1 MAYDTANP
9 PFLIA
14 QGIGG
19 VGQVWGYRS
28 TDAGTTVDAA
38 GYVTNAVDLGMAT
51 GAAMVVVDTDASPVG
66 AQIAFV
72 NVVGASTTDITDAT
86 AATDS
91 D

>member
-9 PFLIA
+9 PFLIS

-38 GYVTNAVDLGMAT
+38 GYFTNGADLGMAT
-51 GAAMVVVDTDASPVG
+51 GGAIVVVDTDASPVA
-66 AQIAFV
+66 AQVAFI
-72 NVVGASTTDITDAT
+72 NVVGGTPDITDAT